1 MISQNNI
8 DDITTIILDVDGVLT
23 DGRVGYGDEDE
34 IKFFNVRDGHGI
46 KLAMRAGLQVGLLS
60 GRSAAANRRRAE
72 ELGMNFVYENCKN
85 KLQTFEKLLQE
96 HSLRAEQCLYIGDDI
111 VDGPVMKRCGIG
123 ITVADAP
130 DYMDEFSDMRTR
142 LPGGRGAVREVL
154 DWLLQKQSKWDALME
169 RYRA

>member
-1 MISQNNI
+1 MISQAKI

-34 IKFFNVRDGHGI
+34 IKFFNIRDGHGI

-72 ELGMNFVYENCKN
+72 ELGMSFVYENCKN
-85 KLQTFEKLLQE
+85 KLQAFEKLLHE
-96 HSLRAEQCLYIGDDI
+96 HALRPEQCLYIGDDI
-111 VDGPVMKRCGIG
+111 VDAPVMRRCGIG
-123 ITVADAP
+123 VTVADAP
-130 DYMDEFSDMRTR
+130 EYMNEFCDIRTV
-142 LPGGRGAVREVL
+142 LPGGRGAVREIT
-154 DWLLQKQSKWDALME
+154 DWLLQSQNKWDALME

>member
-85 KLQTFEKLLQE
+85 KLQAFEKLLQE

-130 DYMDEFSDMRTR
+130 DYMDEFCDMRTR

-154 DWLLQKQSKWDALME
+154 DWLLQKQSKWDALLE